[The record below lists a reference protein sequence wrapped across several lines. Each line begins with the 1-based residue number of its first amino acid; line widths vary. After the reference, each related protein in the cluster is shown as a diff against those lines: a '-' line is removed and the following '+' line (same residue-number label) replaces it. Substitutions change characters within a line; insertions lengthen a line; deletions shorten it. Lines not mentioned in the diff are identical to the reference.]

1 MMHDSKIYFPL
12 KDLLELAGPVTDSG
26 FLVWLDPGT
35 ASLSFAFSAFF
46 EAFSDPLGCSS
57 VPFFFSLPSLLLNLL
72 FFLLGFSFF
81 LHYFCFFHHSLLLS
95 LLILPH
101 FEKSKVLVTGHV
113 TLCSSNWPLN
123 PLLCPRDLSDGLGS
137 KAVVEH
143 VLLCPKDG
151 NLESEP
157 ASVDRIR
164 NLLELLLLEQ
174 LLKVGLLLG
183 RHHVKLIPISDNIKI
198 IIQSHWKQE
207 SFLTS
212 LTNEPSPRG

>member
-12 KDLLELAGPVTDSG
+12 KDLLEQAGPVTDSG

-46 EAFSDPLGCSS
+46 EAFSDPLGCGS
-57 VPFFFSLPSLLLNLL
+57 VPFFS
-72 FFLLGFSFF
+72 
-81 LHYFCFFHHSLLLS
+81 CFFHPSLILS

-101 FEKSKVLVTGHV
+101 FEKSKVLVAGHV
-113 TLCSSNWPLN
+113 PLCSSNWPLK

-164 NLLELLLLEQ
+164 NL
-174 LLKVGLLLG
+174 
-183 RHHVKLIPISDNIKI
+183 
-198 IIQSHWKQE
+198 
-207 SFLTS
+207 
-212 LTNEPSPRG
+212 